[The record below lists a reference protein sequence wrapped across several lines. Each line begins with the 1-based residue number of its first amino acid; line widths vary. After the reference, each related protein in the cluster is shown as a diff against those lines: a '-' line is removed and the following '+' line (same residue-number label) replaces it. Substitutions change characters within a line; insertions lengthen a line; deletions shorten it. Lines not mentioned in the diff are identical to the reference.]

1 MRTPLLLLTL
11 LALSAPLAATGPNRA
26 NPATPQTFSV
36 HDLDRDGYLSR
47 EEYAALRARCQE
59 RLDGA
64 GRPRCNPARLLDFET
79 LDADHDGRISEDEL
93 VETLGRRYR
102 GGSAGGRG
110 EGRPIITS
118 PPASNTR

>member
-11 LALSAPLAATGPNRA
+11 LALTTPLPGQAAGPNRA
-26 NPATPQTFSV
+26 APPAFSV
-36 HDLDRDGYLSR
+36 HDLDRDGYLNR

-59 RLDGA
+59 RSRET
-64 GRPRCNPARLLDFET
+64 GRPRCALLDFET

-93 VETLGRRYR
+93 VETLGRRHR

-110 EGRPIITS
+110 EGRPIITP

>member
-11 LALSAPLAATGPNRA
+11 LTLAAPLAAAGPNRA
-26 NPATPQTFSV
+26 NPETFSV

-47 EEYAALRARCQE
+47 EEYAALRTQCQE
-59 RLDGA
+59 RSRNMSQPQGQPR
-64 GRPRCNPARLLDFET
+64 GRPRCALLDFET

-102 GGSAGGRG
+102 GGRNSPS
-110 EGRPIITS
+110 PIKE
-118 PPASNTR
+118 